1 MIVAWGRAV
10 QTSGVQVGLGPSSGG
25 EKGWQRP
32 CLAIPTLSRVF
43 VRVAVGGVAG
53 QRMNAAF
60 DRAEQVQ
67 PQIQP

>member
-43 VRVAVGGVAG
+43 VRVAG

-60 DRAEQVQ
+60 DHAEQVQ